1 MTRIL
6 HVTECFAGGVKRAIE
21 ARVGATEEF
30 EHHLL
35 YSGDEDVS
43 SLTPWATVRTMPR
56 NPLSA
61 IAAVRAAVKRI
72 RPDVVHAHSSWA
84 GLYARLLKLPAPV
97 VYEPHCFKFDDPS
110 SPTVARW
117 AFHSAERLLAPRT
130 AAFAT
135 LSTYEGRL
143 TQSVAPGAR
152 SVRLENTP
160 SIESVDA
167 PAFASRAR
175 DSVVMVGRLAKQ
187 KDPEFFLRTVREV
200 RRLDSRLHAVWVG
213 DGEPQYRR
221 MLEDEGIEVTGWL
234 SGDEVRERLVDS
246 VYVHTAAY
254 EGLPLSI
261 LDAAAADA
269 PITARGILSLTDLP
283 IHLESTPET
292 LAESACL
299 LSLPG
304 ERQDAALR
312 GNERIRRTYNMEKL
326 GESLSQLYRQAQ

>member
-1 MTRIL
+1 MTRVL

-21 ARVGATEEF
+21 ARVTATEEL

-35 YSGDEDVS
+35 YSGEEDVS
-43 SLTPWATVRTMPR
+43 PLTPWASVHPMPK
-56 NPLSA
+56 NPLRA
-61 IAAVRAAVKRI
+61 IAGVREAVRRLE
-72 RPDVVHAHSSWA
+72 PDVVHAHSSWA
-84 GLYARLLKLPAPV
+84 GFYARLLKLPAPV

-110 SPTVARW
+110 SPGLARW
-117 AFHSAERLLAPRT
+117 VFHSAERLLAPRT

-143 TQSVAPGAR
+143 TESVAPGAR

-160 SIESVDA
+160 SIASVS
-167 PAFASRAR
+167 PQASSSRTR
-175 DSVVMVGRLAKQ
+175 HSVVMVGRLAKQ
-187 KDPEFFLRTVREV
+187 KDPEYFLRTVREV

-213 DGEPQYRR
+213 DGEEHYRR
-221 MLEDEGIEVTGWL
+221 MLEKEGIEVTGWL

-299 LSLPG
+299 LSVPG

-312 GNERIRRTYNMEKL
+312 GNARIRRTYNMEKL
-326 GESLSQLYRQAQ
+326 GESLAQLYRQAQ